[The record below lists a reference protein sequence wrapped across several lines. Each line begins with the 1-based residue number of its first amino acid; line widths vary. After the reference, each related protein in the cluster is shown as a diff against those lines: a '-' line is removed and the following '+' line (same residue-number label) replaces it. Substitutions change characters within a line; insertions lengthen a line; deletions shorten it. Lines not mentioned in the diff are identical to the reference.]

1 MVASGVSTDLL
12 CEFGCYFW
20 PSSCWVCCPALLV
33 LQELCNILLMNSFLL
48 QSTRVGFCRW
58 QVRTL
63 SGRHPE
69 RMGWLPKYII
79 SNLQGLSSSY
89 LVAPT
94 FCRELCYSGIK
105 FCAFRDTA
113 ACLALVPASSSS
125 CESPALFN
133 SLPGF
138 PLFCDYLF
146 SSMLPTL
153 SF

>member
-1 MVASGVSTDLL
+1 MVASGVLTDLL

-33 LQELCNILLMNSFLL
+33 SQELRNSLLMNNFLL
-48 QSTRVGFCRW
+48 QSTRVGSCCWRF
-58 QVRTL
+58 RTL
-63 SGRHPE
+63 SDRHPE
-69 RMGWLPKYII
+69 RMGWLPTCIV
-79 SNLQGLSSSY
+79 SNLHGLSSSY

-113 ACLALVPASSSS
+113 ARLAFVPASSTS
-125 CESPALFN
+125 CQSPALFN

-138 PLFCDYLF
+138 PLFCEYLF
-146 SSMLPTL
+146 SSMLATL